1 MELIAIMLLTLV
13 LAPLVKFIT
22 GVPGIILAAV
32 FLLFFPGYSLVAA
45 LFPGRDSL
53 QAVERAFLSLVLSF
67 AMVAL
72 TGLALNYTPW
82 GIRLEPIYVVLAFL
96 VFVASIIALFRRRRL
111 LPWERFEPRIH
122 LRMPSW
128 GPTSR
133 LDRALSIGLVVA
145 VMGAIAALVYVV
157 NAPRAEEH
165 FTDFYLLG
173 SEEMAQDYPHEIA
186 LGEEAEVTVGIVN
199 HESEDVNYIIQVVF
213 DSETVQQ
220 IGPVA
225 LADQEKWQTL
235 ITLVPT
241 RIGDDKKVEFLLFK
255 GQGGKPY
262 LALHLWVDV
271 KQKAL

>member
-13 LAPLVKFIT
+13 LAPLVKFTT
-22 GVPGIILAAV
+22 GVPGMILAAV

-111 LPWERFEPRIH
+111 LSWERFEPRIH
-122 LRMPSW
+122 LEVSCWRDQSP
-128 GPTSR
+128 
-133 LDRALSIGLVVA
+133 LDRALSIGLVLA
-145 VMGAIAALVYVV
+145 VMGAIAALVCVI
-157 NAPRAEEH
+157 ASPKAEES

-173 SEEMAQDYPHEIA
+173 AEGMMEHYPQEVVLSEGVEVTLVIKNHENQDTGYNVTVMFDGESVQAIGPIA
-186 LGEEAEVTVGIVN
+186 LGDEEEWREA
-199 HESEDVNYIIQVVF
+199 
-213 DSETVQQ
+213 
-220 IGPVA
+220 
-225 LADQEKWQTL
+225 
-235 ITLVPT
+235 ITLVPA
-241 RIGDDKKVEFLLFK
+241 RAGEDQKVEFLLYKK
-255 GQGGKPY
+255 GEGGGLY
-262 LALHLWVDV
+262 LTLYLWLDV
-271 KQKAL
+271 KE